1 MHLLPTIPICYPTTR
16 KEMDKIYHQSD
27 NLLILAVLQAMDKE
41 TISHKL
47 KNLYKYWEII
57 NICAYRSDV
66 GLHSLY
72 YSLHPFS
79 CNVFQ
84 SRKLL
89 INLGSEI

>member
-1 MHLLPTIPICYPTTR
+1 MRQDLSA
-16 KEMDKIYHQSD
+16 ESD
-27 NLLILAVLQAMDKE
+27 NLLILTVLQAMDKE

-57 NICAYRSDV
+57 ICAYRSDV

-79 CNVFQ
+79 CNVF
-84 SRKLL
+84 
-89 INLGSEI
+89 